1 MRLEGKVAIVTGGG
15 RGLGQLYCLRLAEEG
30 AKVVAADIID
40 VTDTVKQI
48 EDRGGTAMGLK
59 VDVSSEEDTLR
70 LAAETVKRFG
80 RIDILINNA
89 AIYYGVG
96 LRPFYEIG
104 VKEWDRE
111 MEVNVKGSWLCAKAV
126 FPQMKKQGKG
136 NIINISSGTIY
147 SGTPGFL
154 HYVTSKAAI
163 IGLTHGMAT
172 ELGGHGIRVNA
183 LAPGYTMTE
192 ASKILMPEER
202 QVRAVQHRC
211 LKRPEEP
218 EDLVG
223 AIIFLASDESEFMT
237 GQTLLVDGG
246 ATLH

>member
-30 AKVVAADIID
+30 AKVVAADIIE
-40 VTDTVKQI
+40 VTDTIKQI
-48 EDRGGTAMGLK
+48 EDKGGTAMGLK

-70 LAAETVKRFG
+70 MAKETVKRFG
-80 RIDILINNA
+80 RIDVLINNA

-104 VKEWDRE
+104 VEEWDRE
-111 MEVNVKGSWLCAKAV
+111 MEVNVKGHWLCAKAV

-136 NIINISSGTIY
+136 KIINISSSTIY

-163 IGLTHGMAT
+163 IGLTRGMAT
-172 ELGGHGIRVNA
+172 EVGDYGIRVNA
-183 LAPGYTMTE
+183 VAPGFTMTE

-202 QVRAVQHRC
+202 VLRAVQKRC

-218 EDLVG
+218 EDLAG
-223 AIIFLASDESEFMT
+223 AIIFLASDESDFIT
-237 GQTLLVDGG
+237 GQTLVVDGG
-246 ATLH
+246 SSFH